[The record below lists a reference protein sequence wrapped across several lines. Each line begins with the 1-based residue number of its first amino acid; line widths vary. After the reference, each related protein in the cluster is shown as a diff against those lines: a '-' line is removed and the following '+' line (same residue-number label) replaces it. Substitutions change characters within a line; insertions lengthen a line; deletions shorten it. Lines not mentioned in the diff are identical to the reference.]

1 MPERFEVVRM
11 LAGQLETTFAS
22 RRSACNVVTSF
33 PVFFFFFG
41 GKGHSLLRC
50 QLSQAGVKVIFLS
63 DHSMLFNWLKPTEGF
78 TLIKNE
84 KTPRWCK

>member
-33 PVFFFFFG
+33 PVFFFFFWW
-41 GKGHSLLRC
+41 KRALA
-50 QLSQAGVKVIFLS
+50 SQMSAFTGWGEGN
-63 DHSMLFNWLKPTEGF
+63 LFIRPLHA
-78 TLIKNE
+78 L
-84 KTPRWCK
+84 